1 MIEDR
6 VREDIA
12 FIRRAVEEGRT
23 FATAS
28 SPDIMIWESRSP
40 SVISAPTLS
49 SGVGRPSIPAGRG
62 PCASDCRGSIRCAVC
77 CRLSSNPASTV
88 RWLVPSR
95 CCGSAA
101 AFSSLPSRSRRSGAA
116 TSARAGSMPSSPASW
131 DRLFRQCVA
140 QQPRLAALGGAAL
153 VGRRT
158 RRFALRHRPEFLP
171 LSAALMLLLLAGP
184 GLLLS
189 RRRA

>member
-62 PCASDCRGSIRCAVC
+62 PCASDCRGSIFAAPSVAGFRATLRRQSDGSCPLDAVV
-77 CRLSSNPASTV
+77 RLRRFPHYP
-88 RWLVPSR
+88 RDRGDLGRRHPPGLV
-95 CCGSAA
+95 
-101 AFSSLPSRSRRSGAA
+101 RSRR
-116 TSARAGSMPSSPASW
+116 
-131 DRLFRQCVA
+131 
-140 QQPRLAALGGAAL
+140 
-153 VGRRT
+153 
-158 RRFALRHRPEFLP
+158 
-171 LSAALMLLLLAGP
+171 
-184 GLLLS
+184 
-189 RRRA
+189 RRRPGIAFFVSAWLSNLGCLRWVALLW